1 MHQRRI
7 VVGTLVLGAL
17 GAAACSDDNGA
28 GPAIDQRNTGSIQ
41 VLVKSDTGNLA
52 GLDTTR
58 TTYGFRSGVNVTVRP
73 VDDPLVLRRL
83 ATVSGGKVVF
93 RGLPVGDYVVKPV
106 VRPNTVFFGP
116 ESVIVHVDSGVVD
129 STIAFKFR
137 QGGRIAGFISIQ
149 YFDQTGFH
157 IERFPAG
164 KIVTL
169 LEDTAAVQT
178 VTSPRLYKPIFV
190 DTTDAGGNYELFG
203 TPTTHHYG
211 VAFESGMT
219 TRSDSLRL
227 TVDTLQSVRNALV
240 TLNQS
245 TGIIGGS
252 VSLNPTFGFQSRLAG
267 RVFRDYNS
275 NGVFDSTATA
285 NERLIAGDTVQIQ
298 LRNGAGDR
306 VLQTQRV
313 LSTTGAQS
321 YVFSSLAPGDYKLTL
336 ARATSRFASPP
347 AFVPRDTTISVTI
360 PTTKSR
366 VTQFF
371 PLQPTP

>member
-17 GAAACSDDNGA
+17 GAAACSDDKAA
-28 GPAIDQRNTGSIQ
+28 GPAIDQRDTGSIQ
-41 VLVKSDTGNLA
+41 VLVQSDTGNA
-52 GLDTTR
+52 ATP
-58 TTYGFRSGVNVTVRP
+58 TYSGRSGINVTVRP
-73 VDDPLVLRRL
+73 VGDPLVLRRL
-83 ATVSGGKVVF
+83 ATVTGGKVVF
-93 RGLPVGDYVVKPV
+93 RGLPPGDYVVKPL
-106 VRPNTVFFGP
+106 VRPFTLFATP
-116 ESVIVHVDSGVVD
+116 ESVTVHVDSGATD
-129 STIAFKFR
+129 SSTVFRFR

-157 IERFPAG
+157 TERFPAG
-164 KIVTL
+164 RIVTL

-178 VTSPRLYKPIFV
+178 STAPRLYRPIFV

-203 TPTTHHYG
+203 TPTTHRYG
-211 VAFESGMT
+211 VSFQSGMGG
-219 TRSDSLRL
+219 RSDSLRL
-227 TVDTLQSVRNALV
+227 TADTLQSIRNDLV
-240 TLNQS
+240 TVNQNG
-245 TGIIGGS
+245 GIIGGS
-252 VSLNPTFGFQSRLAG
+252 VTLNPTFGFQSRLGG

-275 NGVFDSTATA
+275 NGVFDSTSATV

-313 LSTTGAQS
+313 LSTTSGQS
-321 YVFSSLAPGDYKLTL
+321 YSFTSLAPGDYKLTL
-336 ARATSRFASPP
+336 ARATSRFAGPP
-347 AFVPRDTTISVTI
+347 ALVPRDTTISVTI
-360 PTTKSR
+360 ATTKSR